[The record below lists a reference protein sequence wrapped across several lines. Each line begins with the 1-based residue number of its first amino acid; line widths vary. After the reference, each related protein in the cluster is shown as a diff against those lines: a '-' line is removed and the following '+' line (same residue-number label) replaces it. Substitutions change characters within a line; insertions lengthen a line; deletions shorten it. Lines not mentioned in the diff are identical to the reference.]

1 MANPNPIPHPFLL
14 NPGTRQGDRHLMA
27 LNPDHIKIDDRKLG
41 ELLVYLHEFAS
52 QINFYDLQLGLHDWQ
67 RFFATSLPFQLA
79 RLQHL
84 ALNEQSASITTA
96 IELVRT
102 EPQKEHLVPVF
113 QEIYQDH
120 FAFLHQLSL
129 RLNVA
134 NHSFAPI
141 LDRLIASNLQE
152 PLKQYIAHCNCLSDQ
167 GLEVGV
173 DLNPLLESEIWGL
186 ELIDLYS
193 RPASCFENGPDA
205 VEDILKMVSALE
217 DIQSMSESVLG
228 QTQNQLLAIDGYLQ
242 ESLIPLQEA
251 QRQKHDPQ
259 LGLLFTF
266 LELFSQFQGH
276 LNQLSRAH
284 LDYFFKTVLGI
295 KTRSAKPDEA
305 IVVFELQQHIDQYK
319 LDKGR
324 LVQDATDAND
334 ADIVFALD
342 AEIVLD
348 KAKAVSFRALHVN
361 QIVSGEARLVEGVYV
376 APDITK
382 ADGKEEDFKG
392 DGPHSWPTLGGKV
405 SKFLPPV
412 DPETETAS
420 FQNYDRA
427 QQGFVLASSALF
439 LQEGERTIS
448 FSFVSEKLDQESLV
462 FLQELFALNNDG
474 TFVKKTIDSTGHPID
489 RWAPTPLIS
498 NDPILNPSLKKRHAL
513 PQIVPGTYYKVNF
526 DPLIPEAQLVTAS
539 LPFSIMLSGAESW
552 LELMPEHFKAF
563 DLGFCSLDGIGA
575 EDRFCMLLTVALPPE
590 FPAITFADPEVLV
603 DDFQTH
609 LPLAKIELRPDF
621 KIVCLPSGAEAEACC
636 LDNKVDPNA
645 AEVSLYHYLRDLK
658 FCKTEINVKVCGVRN
673 IVVQNDENLQDI
685 NSLVYPFGVR
695 PTVSEIMIADDAAPP
710 EIEDLLGS
718 NFFVGSKEV
727 FCKNWK
733 GLQMNINWK
742 DLPDDFL
749 LETQL
754 SYHYYSGYEDFT
766 VRPQFLGV
774 QYDNFLFKA
783 SLLEDG
789 NWKRESNI
797 SPSVIASP
805 PEKLGKRKLFFSSN
819 IVQAQVDMN
828 CQRADEFQ
836 QVLFFEHE
844 DFNNARDIAKPLPI
858 EPIDELTVNSREAFL
873 RFTLK
878 NQDFQHR
885 RYPFILAR
893 QMIAFG
899 KFQDD
904 EKLVFSAVYGYDE
917 NGIVQTF
924 VNTGSN
930 APDDFGQ
937 ANTPDF
943 VSAVQA
949 VQRIQVTS
957 SRLDTK
963 IDLFKNEFVQIEL
976 DNVVNQNDISST
988 PVADLNTR
996 QFIQLKIAEGLST
1009 SLGST
1014 LIDIDAITNS
1024 VADSIKIELEPKLF
1038 NSATPGDS
1046 IITDLIR
1053 SGIVTIFNSAS
1064 AQQVLAVTVQD
1075 IVNIVA
1081 DAFDSSAPITSIRT
1095 NILNLMEGYAT
1106 AILVSASSTDEIF
1119 NRLNNGNALI
1129 LNAAT
1134 PPANP
1139 DATAIK
1145 TIILQA
1151 LAAIDGN
1158 YFSTNDTNDLIDRIS
1173 ELLGENGQSNAS
1185 ANSLRGL
1192 LKSKIEELFG
1202 SGDINQADLAGT
1214 INTTVNTIA
1223 ENISTAILN
1232 VIGVAS
1238 DLGTLDH
1245 FRTDLKLLLE
1255 NAINNSFTID
1265 GLLTEIGTIIETE
1278 IGVGI
1283 ELAKIND
1290 AFKELVLISPD
1301 DCSDL
1306 SSLIQNGQAS
1316 TFESLYVDL
1325 LALINI
1331 SKGIL
1336 TEEQNSQNIKS
1347 LDVLITQMQ
1356 ELSLNII
1363 RGTSASTTNA
1373 YDLSLECLSICDLSK
1388 LMNMLVELAS
1398 LALPSSVDQFVI
1410 IPNEPYTPI
1419 IKDLSLDYTAVATS
1433 EKGEIDLIQLL
1444 PFAQSWQKA
1453 PLPAAECSNDDNSL
1467 AYPTLLAS
1475 FHDEGTLFI
1484 GVQNLTPGSIL
1495 NLYFQMAEA
1504 TADSEYDSTEIQWA
1518 YIKDNQWQVLR
1529 DQFQVLEDGTQGF
1542 TRSGIVK
1549 IAVPGDISAENVTL
1563 LPPTEEPLYW
1573 FKASAERNTAA
1584 ICETIAVYAQAVKVS
1599 ASLQPSND
1607 ANRLAEPLPKE
1618 SLDKLAQADSAINT
1632 VVQPDDSKGGA
1643 PPEEDDSNNYYTRV
1657 SERLRHKDRGV
1668 NAFDYERIVLEAFP
1682 SIYTVKCIT
1691 HSMSLPGSTYR
1702 QDLHLAPGFVSLALI
1717 PDLNILK
1724 SANSATPKAS
1734 ISLLNEIKDH
1744 LQSRVSPFVQL
1755 KVVNPRYEAVNID
1768 VDVQFHVGLNASF
1781 YLKELAREIRLHLT
1795 PWLNGD
1801 QSKLCFAHGAS
1812 QSDLVG
1818 FVESRPY
1825 VDFISCV
1832 NMQHEEAAA
1841 TEAAIAAKKTELEEA
1856 EQKGDQTAVKELEAE
1871 LEKLNAFTAEC
1882 AKAYIDIE
1890 GQISPRTARSILLAG
1905 TITTR
1910 QFAEIYCERYQ
1921 TPNNSQLQ

>member
-14 NPGTRQGDRHLMA
+14 KPGTRQGDRQLMA

-84 ALNEQSASITTA
+84 ALSEQSASITTA

-102 EPQKEHLVPVF
+102 EPRKEHLVPVF

-129 RLNVA
+129 RLNAA

-152 PLKQYIAHCNCLSDQ
+152 PLKQYIAHSNCLSDQ

-173 DLNPLLESEIWGL
+173 DLNPLLDSDIWGL
-186 ELIDLYS
+186 EFIDLYS
-193 RPASCFENGPDA
+193 RPADCFNDA
-205 VEDILKMVSALE
+205 TQTVTDILKMVSALE
-217 DIQSMSESVLG
+217 DIQSVSESVLG

-266 LELFSQFQGH
+266 LELFAQFQGH

-334 ADIVFALD
+334 ADIVFSLD
-342 AEIVLD
+342 DEIVLD
-348 KAKAVSFRALHVN
+348 KAKAVAFRALHVN
-361 QIVSGEARLVEGVYV
+361 QIVSGEERLVEGVYV

-420 FQNYDRA
+420 FQDYDRA

-448 FSFVSEKLDQESLV
+448 FSFVSEKLSQESLA

-474 TFVKKTIDSTGHPID
+474 TFVKKTLSHDGLPLNRWADSTG
-489 RWAPTPLIS
+489 LES
-498 NDPILNPSLKKRHAL
+498 RHAL
-513 PQIVPGTYYKVNF
+513 PEIVPGTYYKVNF
-526 DPLIPEAQLVTAS
+526 DPSIPEARLAAAS

-552 LELMPEHFKAF
+552 LELLPEHFKAF
-563 DLGFCSLDGIGA
+563 DLGFCELGSTGVQ
-575 EDRFCMLLTVALPPE
+575 DRFCMLLTVELPPE

-621 KIVCLPSGAEAEACC
+621 KIVCLPSNADAEACC
-636 LDNKVDPNA
+636 LDNRVDPNA
-645 AEVSLYHYLRDLK
+645 AEVSFYHYLRDLT
-658 FCKTEINVKVCGVRN
+658 FCKTDINVKVCGVRN

-695 PTVSEIMIADDAAPP
+695 PTVSEVPIISQNNANGN
-710 EIEDLLGS
+710 DLLGS
-718 NFFVGSKEV
+718 NFFIGSKEV

-733 GLQMNINWK
+733 RLQMNVNWK
-742 DLPDDFL
+742 DLPEDFKMVNADN
-749 LETQL
+749 

-766 VRPQFLGV
+766 VRPRFEGV
-774 QYDNFLFKA
+774 KYENFRFQA
-783 SLLEDG
+783 SVLESG
-789 NWKRESNI
+789 VWKKESN
-797 SPSVIASP
+797 
-805 PEKLGKRKLFFSSN
+805 KRQLFVSGVGGEPITICDHGNDFEQN
-819 IVQAQVDMN
+819 
-828 CQRADEFQ
+828 
-836 QVLFFEHE
+836 FFFAHSA
-844 DFNNARDIAKPLPI
+844 FNQARDISKPLPL
-858 EPIDELTVNSREAFL
+858 EPIEELTVNSRDAFL

-878 NQDFQHR
+878 DQDFQHR

-893 QMIAFG
+893 QMMAFG

-904 EKLVFSAVYGYDE
+904 EKLVYSAVYGFQDPADAE
-917 NGIVQTF
+917 NIITF
-924 VNTGSN
+924 VNGGTTGAPANFGQGSAPSFSEVKKSLERISLASAQLQIKVGELKTLIQGEQDDSN
-930 APDDFGQ
+930 AIPTPPD
-937 ANTPDF
+937 
-943 VSAVQA
+943 
-949 VQRIQVTS
+949 
-957 SRLDTK
+957 
-963 IDLFKNEFVQIEL
+963 
-976 DNVVNQNDISST
+976 
-988 PVADLNTR
+988 PVPVDGDGNSLLNTR
-996 QFIQLKIAEGLST
+996 QQLQYDLAAGL
-1009 SLGST
+1009 
-1014 LIDIDAITNS
+1014 
-1024 VADSIKIELEPKLF
+1024 
-1038 NSATPGDS
+1038 
-1046 IITDLIR
+1046 
-1053 SGIVTIFNSAS
+1053 
-1064 AQQVLAVTVQD
+1064 
-1075 IVNIVA
+1075 
-1081 DAFDSSAPITSIRT
+1081 
-1095 NILNLMEGYAT
+1095 
-1106 AILVSASSTDEIF
+1106 TDEIAGLIAGSSDIVDALAEAVGDF
-1119 NRLNNGNALI
+1119 VAAEFFTAGGPPQSKIQSIILGKIKLVLESSSAQNEIKAFAGEVVNEVANYLKQTASPDDIFIAIKAKLEGYVKTFYQVTHDQDLAAAIATELKNNALTSTE
-1129 LNAAT
+1129 LS
-1134 PPANP
+1134 
-1139 DATAIK
+1139 AI
-1145 TIILQA
+1145 A
-1151 LAAIDGN
+1151 
-1158 YFSTNDTNDLIDRIS
+1158 
-1173 ELLGENGQSNAS
+1173 
-1185 ANSLRGL
+1185 
-1192 LKSKIEELFG
+1192 
-1202 SGDINQADLAGT
+1202 QADLANTISNRLQSLNVAYIGT
-1214 INTTVNTIA
+1214 NNANNLISQISSILTNGTGSNDVTTKLKNYVYDELRALFALNTSAAFTQVLSDSAFSIASDVADAVKTCVQTASSDSDLTTAIESAIENSIDVGELLSKVGEIITDTIGANADLLIINTAFEELTIKSPNNCDATALIGGNSPLDALRKTQA
-1223 ENISTAILN
+1223 ETAYDNLRSKLN
-1232 VIGVAS
+1232 GPSIN
-1238 DLGTLDH
+1238 
-1245 FRTDLKLLLE
+1245 FLE
-1255 NAINNSFTID
+1255 EVEDSEKKTFN
-1265 GLLTEIGTIIETE
+1265 IIENNVTS
-1278 IGVGI
+1278 
-1283 ELAKIND
+1283 LSN
-1290 AFKELVLISPD
+1290 AF
-1301 DCSDL
+1301 
-1306 SSLIQNGQAS
+1306 
-1316 TFESLYVDL
+1316 
-1325 LALINI
+1325 
-1331 SKGIL
+1331 
-1336 TEEQNSQNIKS
+1336 
-1347 LDVLITQMQ
+1347 
-1356 ELSLNII
+1356 ELSL
-1363 RGTSASTTNA
+1363 R
-1373 YDLSLECLSICDLSK
+1373 CFSICDLSK
-1388 LMNMLVELAS
+1388 MMDVLIQAALAV
-1398 LALPSSVDQFVI
+1398 LPGNIDEFVI

-1433 EKGEIDLIQLL
+1433 EKGEIDLMQLM
-1444 PFAQSWQKA
+1444 PFAQSWQNA
-1453 PLPAAECSNDDNSL
+1453 PLPAVECGNTDTSL
-1467 AYPTLLAS
+1467 SYPTLLAS

-1504 TADSEYDSTEIQWA
+1504 TADSEYDRAEIQWA
-1518 YIKDNQWQVLR
+1518 YIKDNQWQALR

-1549 IAVPGDISAENVTL
+1549 IAVPGDISPENVTL

-1584 ICETIAVYAQAVKVS
+1584 ICETIAVYTQAVKTT
-1599 ASLQPSND
+1599 ASLQPNND

-1618 SLDKLAQADSAINT
+1618 SLDKLAQADSAINI
-1632 VVQPDDSKGGA
+1632 VVQPAASKGGA
-1643 PPEEDDSNNYYTRV
+1643 PPEEDDANNYYTRV
-1657 SERLRHKDRGV
+1657 SERLRHKGRGV

-1691 HSMSLPGSTYR
+1691 HSKSLPGSAYR

-1717 PDLNILK
+1717 PDLNVLK

-1744 LQSRVSPFVQL
+1744 LQSRISPFVQL
-1755 KVVNPRYEAVNID
+1755 KVVNPRYEAVDVD
-1768 VDVQFHVGLNASF
+1768 VDVQFHAGLNASF

-1812 QSDLVG
+1812 QSDLVS

-1825 VDFISCV
+1825 IDFISCV
-1832 NMQHEEAAA
+1832 KMTHEDDPA
-1841 TEAAIAAKKTELEEA
+1841 
-1856 EQKGDQTAVKELEAE
+1856 DP
-1871 LEKLNAFTAEC
+1871 EC
-1882 AKAYIDIE
+1882 ASAYLDIE
-1890 GQISPRTARSILLAG
+1890 GQVSPRSARSILLAG

-1910 QFAEIYCERYQ
+1910 QFAEIYCECYQ
-1921 TPNNSQLQ
+1921 PNNNYQPQ